1 MNGIW
6 NIYRWNINKR
16 LKEKSLVDKSDIS
29 GFIVN
34 SNLDKEIQP
43 IYRYFKKICNS
54 SHISAWNSKGLPDE
68 RIWIPAISINGL
80 APALN
85 YISTKSQ
92 LKFDGSCLKQDKV
105 GFTHEKVVV
114 AYPTCEINLGPFT
127 GGKDF
132 TLGNYLLSWL

>member
-6 NIYRWNINKR
+6 NIYSWNINKR

-54 SHISAWNSKGLPDE
+54 NHISAWNSKELPDE

-92 LKFDGSCLKQDKV
+92 LKF
-105 GFTHEKVVV
+105 EKVVV
-114 AYPTCEINLGPFT
+114 TYPTCEINLGPFT